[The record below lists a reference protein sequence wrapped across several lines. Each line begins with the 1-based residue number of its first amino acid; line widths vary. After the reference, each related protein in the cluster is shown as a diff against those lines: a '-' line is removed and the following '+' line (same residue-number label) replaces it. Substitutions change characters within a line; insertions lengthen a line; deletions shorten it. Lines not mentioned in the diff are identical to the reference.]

1 MDGPNKLECL
11 RLASLSGLVL
21 FNTLAY
27 CAHSQV
33 KKKQKGCKHS
43 PCADLL
49 NILSL

>member
-11 RLASLSGLVL
+11 RQASLSGLVL

-33 KKKQKGCKHS
+33 SKKQKGWEHG
-43 PCADLL
+43 PCADFL